1 MDGILEQQRQGYED
15 IERLEQ
21 AIVDLMLQNL
31 TKHRYRLVREQKISS
46 LLDQIQ
52 ARSKLLIDME
62 SDSTGLRQKE
72 IDGMVEKGFDGFYER
87 LALIHSYHRQ
97 HPDAVVNLPEMEYIK
112 YKNNPE
118 DIEEKRRK
126 LVLKAKES
134 GVEQNPELAVIE
146 PESLQMET
154 FLTAEDDEKLDTMF
168 SGEERFGRY
177 VDLNEQYELY
187 LNLKDVK
194 HTSYLDY
201 LVEFPRFE
209 AYPRKKKNQQKY
221 VEYLQSLREYFEGF
235 FLRAMPLFNVPKTHR
250 EAEEEFAQKWQK
262 GEVAGWQD
270 DSLDSSSGQSLF
282 CAACKK
288 QFEKDTT
295 FAAHINSRKHK
306 KTVARLQDEQKDGEG
321 SADAVLERALD
332 EKLEQDKETAWLE
345 YIVRTYA
352 LVLADKISDTKA
364 NVERRQALT
373 EAERN
378 QEIDEEEPEFAEDD
392 DDKDDQIYNPL
403 NLPLGWDGKPIPYW
417 LYKLHGLGVKF
428 TCEICGNAV
437 HRGRKAY
444 EKHFQESR
452 HATNM
457 RRLGIPNTRQFHGVS
472 SIEEALS
479 LWERIQKEKKQEVVN
494 SDTFEEFEDSEGNV
508 FNKKTY
514 FDLKRQGLI

>member
-1 MDGILEQQRQGYED
+1 
-15 IERLEQ
+15 
-21 AIVDLMLQNL
+21 
-31 TKHRYRLVREQKISS
+31 
-46 LLDQIQ
+46 
-52 ARSKLLIDME
+52 
-62 SDSTGLRQKE
+62 
-72 IDGMVEKGFDGFYER
+72 
-87 LALIHSYHRQ
+87 
-97 HPDAVVNLPEMEYIK
+97 
-112 YKNNPE
+112 
-118 DIEEKRRK
+118 
-126 LVLKAKES
+126 
-134 GVEQNPELAVIE
+134 
-146 PESLQMET
+146 
-154 FLTAEDDEKLDTMF
+154 
-168 SGEERFGRY
+168 
-177 VDLNEQYELY
+177 
-187 LNLKDVK
+187 
-194 HTSYLDY
+194 
-201 LVEFPRFE
+201 
-209 AYPRKKKNQQKY
+209 
-221 VEYLQSLREYFEGF
+221 
-235 FLRAMPLFNVPKTHR
+235 MPLFNVPRIHR

-270 DSLDSSSGQSLF
+270 DSVDSSSGQSLF

-295 FAAHINSRKHK
+295 FAAHISSRKHK

>member
-1 MDGILEQQRQGYED
+1 MDGILEQQRQAHED

-31 TKHRYRLVREQKISS
+31 TKYRYRLVREQKISN

-52 ARSKLLIDME
+52 TRSKLLMDIE
-62 SDSTGLRQKE
+62 ADSTGLRQKE
-72 IDGMVEKGFDGFYER
+72 VAEMTESGFEGFYKR
-87 LALIHSYHRQ
+87 LGTIHSYHRQ
-97 HPDAVVNLPEMEYIK
+97 HPGTVVSPPELEYIK

-126 LVLKAKES
+126 LLAKAKEK
-134 GVEQNPELAVIE
+134 GEYNPEFIAETE
-146 PESLQMET
+146 PDQAET
-154 FLTAEDDEKLDTMF
+154 FLTAEDEEKLDTMF
-168 SGEERFGRY
+168 SGEERLGRY
-177 VDLNEQYELY
+177 VDLNGQYGLY
-187 LNLKDVK
+187 LNLKDVE

-201 LVEFPRFE
+201 LVGFAKFE
-209 AYPRKKKNQQKY
+209 AYPRKNKSQQRY
-221 VEYLQSLREYFEGF
+221 TEYLLSLRQYFEGF
-235 FLRAMPLFNVPKTHR
+235 FARAMPLFNVPLTQK
-250 EAEEEFAQKWQK
+250 EAEEEFAQQWQK
-262 GEVAGWQD
+262 REVAGWED
-270 DSLDSSSGQSLF
+270 DDSSGQELY
-282 CAACKK
+282 CAPCKK
-288 QFEKDTT
+288 QFEKNTT
-295 FAAHINSRKHK
+295 FSAHMSSRKHN
-306 KTVARLQDEQKDGEG
+306 KTVARLQDEQKDAG
-321 SADAVLERALD
+321 SSTALLERALD
-332 EKLEQDKETAWLE
+332 EKNARDKETAWLE
-345 YIVRTYA
+345 HLVRTYA

-378 QEIDEEEPEFAEDD
+378 QEIDEEEPEFVEED

-417 LYKLHGLGVKF
+417 LYKLHGLGAKF
-428 TCEICGNAV
+428 SCEVCGNAV
-437 HRGRKAY
+437 YRGRKAY

-472 SIEEALS
+472 SIKEALA
-479 LWERIQKEKKQEVVN
+479 LWERIQKENKKEVAN
-494 SDTFEEFEDSEGNV
+494 ADTFEEFEDSEGNV

>member
-1 MDGILEQQRQGYED
+1 MDGILEQQRHAHED

-31 TKHRYRLVREQKISS
+31 TKYRYRLVREQKISS

-52 ARSKLLIDME
+52 ARSKLLMDIE
-62 SDSTGLRQKE
+62 ADSTGLRQKE
-72 IDGMVEKGFDGFYER
+72 VAEMTESGFDDFYKR
-87 LALIHSYHRQ
+87 LGTIHDYHRL
-97 HPDAVVNLPEMEYIK
+97 HPGTVVNPPELEYIK
-112 YKNNPE
+112 YKSNPE

-126 LVLKAKES
+126 LLAKAKEK
-134 GVEQNPELAVIE
+134 GEYNPESIVE
-146 PESLQMET
+146 PESAQAET
-154 FLTAEDDEKLDTMF
+154 FLAAEDEERLDTMF
-168 SGEERFGRY
+168 SGEERLGRY
-177 VDLNEQYELY
+177 VDLNVQYGLY
-187 LNLKDVK
+187 LNLKDVE

-201 LVEFPRFE
+201 LVELARFE
-209 AYPRKKKNQQKY
+209 AYPRKNKSQQRY
-221 VEYLQSLREYFEGF
+221 TEYLLSLRQYFEGF
-235 FLRAMPLFNVPKTHR
+235 FSRAMPLFNVPQTQK
-250 EAEEEFAQKWQK
+250 EAEGEFAQQWQK

-270 DSLDSSSGQSLF
+270 DDSSGQELY
-282 CAACKK
+282 CATCKK
-288 QFEKDTT
+288 QFEKSTT
-295 FAAHINSRKHK
+295 FSAHMSSRKHK
-306 KTVARLQDEQKDGEG
+306 KTVARLQDEQKDAG
-321 SADAVLERALD
+321 SSTAVLERALD
-332 EKLEQDKETAWLE
+332 EKNAQDKETAWLE
-345 YIVRTYA
+345 HLVRTYA
-352 LVLADKISDTKA
+352 LVLTDKISDTKA

-378 QEIDEEEPEFAEDD
+378 QEIDEEEPEFVEED

-428 TCEICGNAV
+428 SCEVCGNAV

-472 SIEEALS
+472 SIKEALA
-479 LWERIQKEKKQEVVN
+479 LWERIQKENKQEVAN
-494 SDTFEEFEDSEGNV
+494 TDTFEEFEDSEGNV

>member
-1 MDGILEQQRQGYED
+1 MDGILELQRQAHED

-31 TKHRYRLVREQKISS
+31 TKHRYRLVREQKING

-52 ARSKLLIDME
+52 SRSKFLIDIE
-62 SDSTGLRQKE
+62 NDLTGLRQRE
-72 IDGMVEKGFDGFYER
+72 VTGMIENGFDDFYKR
-87 LALIHSYHRQ
+87 LGAIHSYHRQ
-97 HPDAVVNLPEMEYIK
+97 HPESAVNPPELEYIK

-118 DIEEKRRK
+118 ELEEKRRK
-126 LVLKAKES
+126 LLSKAKEND
-134 GVEQNPELAVIE
+134 EQNVELIAE
-146 PESLQMET
+146 PESLQTET
-154 FLTAEDDEKLDTMF
+154 FLAAEDEEKLDTMF

-201 LVEFPRFE
+201 LVEFTKFE
-209 AYPRKKKNQQKY
+209 AYPRKNKSQQKY
-221 VEYLQSLREYFEGF
+221 VEYLFSLRQYFEGF
-235 FLRAMPLFNVPKTHR
+235 FLRAMPLFNVPSTQK
-250 EAEEEFAQKWQK
+250 EAEEEFAQQWQK
-262 GEVAGWQD
+262 RKAADWEDNSSDG
-270 DSLDSSSGQSLF
+270 SLGQELF

-288 QFEKDTT
+288 QFEKSTT
-295 FAAHINSRKHK
+295 FSAHMNSRKHK
-306 KTVARLQDEQKDGEG
+306 KTVARLQGEQKDT
-321 SADAVLERALD
+321 ANATAVLERALD
-332 EKLEQDKETAWLE
+332 EKIAQDKETAWLE
-345 YIVRTYA
+345 HLVHTYA

-378 QEIDEEEPEFAEDD
+378 QEIDEEEPEFIEED

-428 TCEICGNAV
+428 SCEICGNAV

-472 SIEEALS
+472 SIEEALA
-479 LWERIQKEKKQEVVN
+479 LWERIQKEKKQAVAN
-494 SDTFEEFEDSEGNV
+494 TDTFEEFEDSEGNV

-514 FDLKRQGLI
+514 YDLKRQGLI